1 MSYTAAVDDV
11 ERAFLDAIARDPE
24 DHEARIVY
32 ADWLEQ
38 RGDPRGEYVRLEA
51 LQYRIPRRLAEL
63 EPTLDPV
70 WLAAVGRRYEV
81 VLVEEPANKIMC
93 IKVVREVTGR
103 GLREAKDMVDAVRP
117 GRPSV
122 IASDLDRAAAE
133 RIVAAFGQVTTVVR
147 IQPHVGAPLRS
158 AVRAMLV
165 SVVAGQQLAAIKL
178 LREHSGLG
186 VAACKE
192 AIAQLGATHPV
203 VVRDDLVRA
212 EGDALVEQFRGVGE
226 IRLDTV
232 IRR

>member
-1 MSYTAAVDDV
+1 VSYTAAVDDV
-11 ERAFLDAIARDPE
+11 ERAFLDAIIRDPE
-24 DHEARIVY
+24 DYEARIVY

-38 RGDPRGEYVRLEA
+38 RGDPRGEYLRLEA
-51 LQYRIPRRLAEL
+51 LQYRIPGRLAEL
-63 EPTLDPV
+63 EPMLEPA
-70 WLAAVGRRYEV
+70 WLASVGRRYEV
-81 VLVEEPANKIMC
+81 VLAEEPVNKITC

-133 RIVAAFGQVTTVVR
+133 RIVAAFGQLSGVVR

-158 AVRAMLV
+158 GVRAMLV
-165 SVVAGQQLAAIKL
+165 AVLAGQQLAAIKL

-203 VVRDDLVRA
+203 VVRDELTRA
-212 EGDALVEQFRGVGE
+212 EADALVAQFRGVGE
-226 IRLDTV
+226 IRLETV